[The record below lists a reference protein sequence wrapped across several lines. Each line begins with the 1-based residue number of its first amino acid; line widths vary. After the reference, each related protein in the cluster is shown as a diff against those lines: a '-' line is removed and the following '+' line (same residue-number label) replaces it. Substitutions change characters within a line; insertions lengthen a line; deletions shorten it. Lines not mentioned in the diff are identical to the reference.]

1 MNTPFVYGKLPQ
13 RIDFTDREKELERL
27 KNNFNSLVNTM
38 IISPRRW
45 GKTSLVKMA
54 SLLATQENKK
64 LKVVHIDVFNIRS
77 EYEFYLLL
85 ANEVL
90 KATSSGWDDLVK
102 HTRFFLK
109 QLMPQV
115 SFSPDKQS
123 KISFSIGWEE
133 LQKHPDDILNLAEN
147 IAQKKDLSIVV
158 CIDEFQNIASFEH
171 SDVFQRKLRAHWQTH
186 QKTAYCLYG
195 SKQHMLLDVFSNYSM
210 PFYKFG
216 DILFLEKIPTSNWV
230 SFIQKR
236 FADTQKEIFPEEAER
251 IALLADNHSYY
262 VQQLAQQVWF
272 RTVKRVTL
280 PIVEN
285 AFDDIINQ
293 LSLLFVNM
301 TDLLSKRQLSLLK
314 AILNNEKQLTSKAT
328 LAKYDLGT
336 SANVIQLKKR
346 LIDLDIIDEMQSS
359 IRFLDPMYKHWLATR
374 FFDISLS
381 YVSQDRL

>member
-109 QLMPQV
+109 QLIPQV

-236 FADTQKEIFPEEAER
+236 FADTKKEILAAEAEQVAR
-251 IALLADNHSYY
+251 LADNHSYY

-272 RTVKRVTL
+272 RTDKRTT
-280 PIVEN
+280 PEIVMS
-285 AFDDIINQ
+285 AFEDIISQ

-301 TDLLSKRQLSLLK
+301 TDALSTRQLSLLK

-346 LIDLDIIDEMQSS
+346 LIDLDIIDEMQGG
-359 IRFLDPMYKHWLATR
+359 IRFLDPMYKHWLATHYFTIR
-374 FFDISLS
+374 
-381 YVSQDRL
+381 

>member
-13 RIDFTDREKELERL
+13 EIDFTDREREIVRL
-27 KNNFNSLVNTM
+27 KNNFNSLINTV

-54 SLLATQENKK
+54 ALSAIRENRK
-64 LKVVHIDVFNIRS
+64 LKIVHLDIFNIRS

-90 KATSSGWDDLVK
+90 KATSSGWDELVK
-102 HTRFFLK
+102 NTRLFLK
-109 QLMPQV
+109 QLIPQV

-123 KISFSIGWEE
+123 QVSFSIGWDE

-147 IAQKKDLSIVV
+147 IAIKKDLNIII

-171 SDVFQRKLRAHWQTH
+171 PDAFQRKLRAHWQTH

-195 SKQHMLLDVFSNYSM
+195 SKQHMLMDVFSNYSM

-216 DILFLEKIPTSNWV
+216 DIMFLEKIPAEDWV
-230 SFIQKR
+230 LFIQKR
-236 FADTQKEIFPEEAER
+236 FTDTKKEISIGEAEQ
-251 IALLADNHSYY
+251 IAVLADNHSYY

-272 RTVKRVTL
+272 RTAKRAT
-280 PIVEN
+280 PEIVES
-285 AFDDIINQ
+285 AFEDIISQ

-301 TDLLSKRQLSLLK
+301 TDSLSKRQLSLLN
-314 AILNNEKQLTSKAT
+314 AILNNENQLTSKAT
-328 LAKYDLGT
+328 LAKYNLGT

-346 LIDLDIIDEMQSS
+346 LIELDIIDEMKGQ
-359 IRFLDPMYKHWLATR
+359 IQFLDPMYKHWLATR
-374 FFDISLS
+374 YFT
-381 YVSQDRL
+381 VR

>member
-1 MNTPFVYGKLPQ
+1 MDAPFVYGRLSQ
-13 RIDFTDREKELERL
+13 DIDFTDREKEIFRL
-27 KNNFNSLVNTM
+27 KNNFNSLTNTV

-45 GKTSLVKMA
+45 GKTSLVKHA
-54 SLLATQENKK
+54 SLLASKENKK
-64 LKVVHIDVFNIRS
+64 IRIVHLDIFNIRS
-77 EYEFYLLL
+77 EYEFYLLM

-90 KATSSGWDDLVK
+90 KTTSSGWDDFVK
-102 HTRFFLK
+102 NTRLFLK
-109 QLMPQV
+109 QLLPQI

-123 KISFSIGWEE
+123 KISFSIGWEQ

-147 IAQKKDLSIVV
+147 IAVKRNLHIII

-171 SDVFQRKLRAHWQTH
+171 PDAFQRKLRAHWQTH

-216 DILFLEKIPTSNWV
+216 DIIFLEKIPVLNWI

-236 FADTQKEIFPEEAER
+236 FADTKKEISSEEAKR
-251 IALLADNHSYY
+251 IALLADNHPYY

-272 RTVKRVTL
+272 RTGKRVAPET
-280 PIVEN
+280 VES
-285 AFDDIINQ
+285 AFEDIINQ

-301 TDLLSKRQLSLLK
+301 TDSLTKRQLSLLR
-314 AILNNEKQLTSKAT
+314 AILNNESQLSAKST
-328 LAKYDLGT
+328 LAKYNLGT

-346 LIDLDIIDEMQSS
+346 LIELDLIDEMQGK
-359 IRFLDPMYKHWLATR
+359 IQFLDPMYKHWLATH
-374 FFDISLS
+374 FFTI
-381 YVSQDRL
+381 

>member
-13 RIDFTDREKELERL
+13 EIDFTDREREIVRL
-27 KNNFNSLVNTM
+27 KNNFNSLINTV

-54 SLLATQENKK
+54 ALSAIRENRK
-64 LKVVHIDVFNIRS
+64 LKIVHLDIFNIRS

-85 ANEVL
+85 VNEVL
-90 KATSSGWDDLVK
+90 KATSSGWDELVK
-102 HTRFFLK
+102 NTRLFLK
-109 QLMPQV
+109 QLIPQV

-123 KISFSIGWEE
+123 QVSFSIGWDE

-147 IAQKKDLSIVV
+147 IAIKKDLNIII

-171 SDVFQRKLRAHWQTH
+171 PDAFQRKLRAHWQTH

-195 SKQHMLLDVFSNYSM
+195 SKQHMLMDVFSNYSM

-216 DILFLEKIPTSNWV
+216 DIMFLEKIPAEDWV
-230 SFIQKR
+230 LFIQKR
-236 FADTQKEIFPEEAER
+236 FTDTKKEISIGEAEQ
-251 IALLADNHSYY
+251 IAVLADNHSYY

-272 RTVKRVTL
+272 RTAKRAT
-280 PIVEN
+280 PEIVES
-285 AFDDIINQ
+285 AFEDIISQ

-301 TDLLSKRQLSLLK
+301 TDSLSKRQLSLLN
-314 AILNNEKQLTSKAT
+314 AILNNENQLTSKAT
-328 LAKYDLGT
+328 LAKYNLGT

-346 LIDLDIIDEMQSS
+346 LIELDIIDEMKGQ
-359 IRFLDPMYKHWLATR
+359 IQFLDPMYKHWLATR
-374 FFDISLS
+374 YFT
-381 YVSQDRL
+381 VR

>member
-13 RIDFTDREKELERL
+13 EIDFTDREREIVRL
-27 KNNFNSLVNTM
+27 KNNFNSLINTV

-54 SLLATQENKK
+54 ALSAIRENRK
-64 LKVVHIDVFNIRS
+64 LKVVHLDIFNIRS

-85 ANEVL
+85 VNEVL
-90 KATSSGWDDLVK
+90 KATSSGWDELVK
-102 HTRFFLK
+102 NTRLFLK
-109 QLMPQV
+109 QLIPQI

-123 KISFSIGWEE
+123 QVSFSIGWDE

-147 IAQKKDLSIVV
+147 IAIKKDLNIII

-171 SDVFQRKLRAHWQTH
+171 PDAFQRKLRAHWQTH

-195 SKQHMLLDVFSNYSM
+195 SKQHMLMDVFSNYSM

-216 DILFLEKIPTSNWV
+216 DIMFLEKIPTEDWV
-230 SFIQKR
+230 LFIQKR
-236 FADTQKEIFPEEAER
+236 FTDTKKEISIGEAEQ
-251 IALLADNHSYY
+251 IAVLADNHSYY

-272 RTVKRVTL
+272 RTAKRAT
-280 PIVEN
+280 PEIVES
-285 AFDDIINQ
+285 AFEDIINQ

-301 TDLLSKRQLSLLK
+301 TDSLSKRQLSLLN
-314 AILNNEKQLTSKAT
+314 AILNNENQLTSKAT
-328 LAKYDLGT
+328 LAKYNLGT

-346 LIDLDIIDEMQSS
+346 LIELDIIDEMKGQ
-359 IRFLDPMYKHWLATR
+359 IQFLDPMYKHWLAARYFTVR
-374 FFDISLS
+374 
-381 YVSQDRL
+381 

>member
-236 FADTQKEIFPEEAER
+236 FADTKKEILAAEAEQVAR
-251 IALLADNHSYY
+251 LADNHSYY

-272 RTVKRVTL
+272 RTDKRTT
-280 PIVEN
+280 PEIVMS
-285 AFDDIINQ
+285 AFEDIISQ

-301 TDLLSKRQLSLLK
+301 TDALSTRQLSLLK

-346 LIDLDIIDEMQSS
+346 LIDLDIIDEMQGG
-359 IRFLDPMYKHWLATR
+359 IRFLDPMYKHWLATHYFTIR
-374 FFDISLS
+374 
-381 YVSQDRL
+381 

>member
-1 MNTPFVYGKLPQ
+1 M
-13 RIDFTDREKELERL
+13 
-27 KNNFNSLVNTM
+27 
-38 IISPRRW
+38 
-45 GKTSLVKMA
+45 
-54 SLLATQENKK
+54 
-64 LKVVHIDVFNIRS
+64 DVFNIRS

-109 QLMPQV
+109 QLLPQV

-236 FADTQKEIFPEEAER
+236 FVDTQKEIPAAEAER
-251 IALLADNHSYY
+251 IAQLVDNFH
-262 VQQLAQQVWF
+262 QLCGNAI
-272 RTVKRVTL
+272 
-280 PIVEN
+280 IV
-285 AFDDIINQ
+285 NQ
-293 LSLLFVNM
+293 FSQIALSAAHFSRYLVHIGHGM
-301 TDLLSKRQLSLLK
+301 
-314 AILNNEKQLTSKAT
+314 
-328 LAKYDLGT
+328 
-336 SANVIQLKKR
+336 V
-346 LIDLDIIDEMQSS
+346 
-359 IRFLDPMYKHWLATR
+359 
-374 FFDISLS
+374 
-381 YVSQDRL
+381 